1 MMTYRPF
8 RLNLGYSTETRRICN
23 NIEHLKKL
31 TNMSYRKLSIELGF
45 KKSSL
50 LNYVTGCVR
59 PNTDRLQVIADY
71 FGVEHIEDFC
81 MDEKKFAIKYPALGI
96 RA

>member
-8 RLNLGYSTETRRICN
+8 ELNLGYIEETRKICN

-45 KKSSL
+45 TKSSL
-50 LNYVTGCVR
+50 RNYVFGSIR
-59 PNTDRLQVIADY
+59 PNPDRLKVIADY

-81 MDEKKFAIKYPALGI
+81 MDEKDFAIKYPALGI